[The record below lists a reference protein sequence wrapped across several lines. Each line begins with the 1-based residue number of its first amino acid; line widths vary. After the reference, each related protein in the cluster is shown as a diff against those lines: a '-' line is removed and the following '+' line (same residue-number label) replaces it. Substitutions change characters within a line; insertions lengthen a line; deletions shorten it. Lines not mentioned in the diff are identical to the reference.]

1 MEQRDDL
8 SAMSMGG
15 PLRPE
20 ARGGDAQP
28 PAPPLVA
35 VLTPVYNG
43 ERYLAE
49 CIDSVLRQTYQN
61 WQQVIVDNQSRD
73 GTVAIAE
80 AYARKDPRITVVRG
94 DTFVGAA
101 ENHNRALSHL
111 SPQAVY
117 CKFLHADDWL
127 FPTCLEE
134 MVRLAET
141 YPSIG
146 VVGAYRLDGE
156 RVNLDGLPY
165 PSSLVP
171 GRELC
176 RATLLGQ
183 VYVFGSPSSVMFRAA
198 LLRTHGFDAERF
210 PRHSDSAA
218 CLEVLRESDFGFVHQ
233 VLTYT
238 RRPAEAQT
246 SLSVRLNSYLA
257 EQLVALARY
266 GPVFLTPAEHSQRY
280 RSRLRRYRCF
290 LARKL
295 LGGADAGFW
304 EYHRRTGA
312 TLGIPLNARR
322 LATALLSLGA
332 DLAVRPARPLLRV
345 LTALRKSPASV

>member
-1 MEQRDDL
+1 
-8 SAMSMGG
+8 MSVG
-15 PLRPE
+15 PTLRPG

-28 PAPPLVA
+28 PHPLVG

-49 CIDSVLRQTYQN
+49 CIESVLRQTYQN
-61 WQQVIVDNQSRD
+61 WQHVIVDNQSRD
-73 GTVAIAE
+73 GTVEIAE
-80 AYARKDPRITVVRG
+80 AYAQKDPRIKVVRG
-94 DTFVGAA
+94 DTFVGPA

-111 SPQAVY
+111 SPHAAY

-127 FPTCLEE
+127 FPTCVEE
-134 MVRLAET
+134 MVGLAER

-146 VVGAYRLDGE
+146 VVGAYRLDGD

-165 PSSLVP
+165 PSNLVP

-176 RATLLGQ
+176 RATLLGH

-198 LLRTHGFDAERF
+198 LLRSHGFDAERF
-210 PRHSDSAA
+210 PRHSDGAA

-266 GPVFLTPAEHSQRY
+266 GPVFLTPAEYSQRY
-280 RSRLRRYRCF
+280 RSRLRRYRLF
-290 LARKL
+290 LASKL
-295 LGGADAGFW
+295 LRGADAGFW

-312 TLGIPLNARR
+312 TLGLPLNAGR

-332 DLAVRPARPLLRV
+332 DLAVRPVRRLLRA
-345 LTALRKSPASV
+345 LTARRNSAASV